1 MKHNIF
7 TIPNFITSLRLILA
21 WPLAYAMYHEYF
33 YTVIL
38 LGFIAILSD
47 FLDGFLSRMLNQ
59 HSVFGKAL
67 DPFVD
72 SVMVLSILLSLYL
85 KEKIPL
91 WYIQTVIGRYF
102 VISLVLII
110 YRHRTKITPGSIL
123 SGKISMAVM
132 AVALFFAWLQAI
144 FPNTY
149 QVSISLS
156 AMIMIFSMLDYL
168 YTFGYKQ

>member
-1 MKHNIF
+1 MTNNII
-7 TIPNFITSLRLILA
+7 TIPNFITFLRFILA
-21 WPLAYAMYHEYF
+21 WPLAYAMYYEYF

-59 HSVFGKAL
+59 NSVFGKAL

-72 SVMVLSILLSLYL
+72 SVMVISVMLSLYL

-102 VISLVLII
+102 VISLLLII
-110 YRHRTKITPGSIL
+110 YRYRTKITPGSIL
-123 SGKISMAVM
+123 SGKISMAIM
-132 AVALFFAWLQAI
+132 AIALFFAWLQAI
-144 FPNTY
+144 FPLTY
-149 QVSISLS
+149 QISISLS
-156 AMIMIFSMLDYL
+156 AMVMIISMLNYL
-168 YTFGYKQ
+168 YIFGYKQ